1 LEYLETFA
9 TACFLFI
16 LGHDTN
22 VAVNG
27 HYTNVPPQNYQ
38 SPYQTTSRPHS
49 GGHISLNSVSES
61 IKADRSIR
69 MWKMEA
75 FKVL

>member
-1 LEYLETFA
+1 MVFFQMLVLF
-9 TACFLFI
+9 FFI

-27 HYTNVPPQNYQ
+27 HYTNMPPQNYQ

-75 FKVL
+75 FKV